1 MAESIT
7 QDITLTARMELKTYT
22 VTINSGKSNG
32 ESKTYKVPQGEN
44 WNLPAYPF
52 SPDAGRVFVNYTVN
66 GATKSVGDEIQVT
79 GNLTIVSNLRVTE
92 PVGKTCSL
100 TYWIVNGGDFAIR
113 LDSFEPELE
122 GKELTYVFGGA
133 GIAFSNTLVLNAANK
148 GNRKVTMSGVSFSM
162 TPTIVLRIDGFTQVT
177 RSGYTSNSGSTIT
190 YTCNK

>member
-7 QDITLTARMELKTYT
+7 QNMTLTARMELKTYT

-32 ESKTYKVPQGEN
+32 ESRTYTVSHGEN
-44 WNLPAYPF
+44 WSLPAYPF
-52 SPDAGRVFVNYTVN
+52 TPDAGRVFVNYTVN
-66 GATKSVGDEIQVT
+66 GATKSVGDEIKVT
-79 GNLTIVSNLRVTE
+79 SNLTIVSNLRVTE

-100 TYWIVNGGDFAIR
+100 TYWIVDGGDFAIR
-113 LDSFEPELE
+113 LNSYEPELE

-148 GNRKVTMSGVSFSM
+148 GNRIVSMSGVSFSM
-162 TPTIVLRIDGFTQVT
+162 TPTLNLRIDGFAQVT
-177 RSGYTSNSGSTIT
+177 RSGYTSSSGSTIT